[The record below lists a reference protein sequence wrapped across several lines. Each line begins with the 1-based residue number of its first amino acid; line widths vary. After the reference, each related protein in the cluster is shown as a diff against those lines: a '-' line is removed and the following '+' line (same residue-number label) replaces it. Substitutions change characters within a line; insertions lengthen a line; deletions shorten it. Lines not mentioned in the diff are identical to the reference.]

1 MSRVLH
7 VVGIRWWSAIAAYA
21 LDLATAQTRRGREV
35 SLALTLDSPAVDRA
49 RERGLAVIARFGPG
63 VAAQA
68 ALAGA
73 LRRRVAAGVVDVV
86 HVHTGEGHLAA
97 ELARWGRRDVAL
109 VRTRGDIRP
118 PRGTP
123 WNRRLHRSVDAAVS
137 SAGFLLDGWD
147 RVRVPD
153 GRRHVVHLGVDLE
166 HFAPDRLPD
175 RDAARHAL
183 ELPDDAMVVGVVAR
197 LSPVKGHE
205 TVLRALAALGDD
217 GPPVHLLIS
226 GESAQLTPDDLRATA
241 TELGVADRVRFA
253 ERVDDVREV
262 FAAIDVGVVASLGS
276 EAICRVGGEMMAAG
290 VPVVASRVSVLPE
303 MVDDRG
309 LVDPGDAAGL
319 AAVLDR
325 LRADPDERERLR
337 ARGLAWARRSS
348 LQTMVD
354 AYDAIY
360 ADARVLRRRGR

>member
-1 MSRVLH
+1 M
-7 VVGIRWWSAIAAYA
+7 VGIRWWSAIAAYA

-68 ALAGA
+68 ALVGA
-73 LRRRVAAGVVDVV
+73 LRRRVAAGVVDVL

-118 PRGTP
+118 PKGTP

-137 SAGFLLDGWD
+137 SAAFLLDGWD

-166 HFAPDRLPD
+166 RFAPDRLPD
-175 RDAARHAL
+175 RIPSRRAL
-183 ELPDDAMVVGVVAR
+183 GLPDEALVAGIVAR

-205 TVLRALAALGDD
+205 SVLRALAALPPE
-217 GPPVHLLIS
+217 GPPVHLLLA
-226 GESAQLTPDDLRATA
+226 GEPAQLGVDDLRALA
-241 TELGVADRVRFA
+241 RELGIADRVTFA
-253 ERVDDVREV
+253 GRVDDVREV
-262 FAAIDVGVVASLGS
+262 LAALDVGVVASLGS

-290 VPVVASRVSVLPE
+290 IPLVASRVSVLPE
-303 MVDDRG
+303 MVG
-309 LVDPGDAAGL
+309 EEGCLVDPGDAPAL

-325 LRADPDERERLR
+325 LRRDPDELDRLR
-337 ARGLAWARRSS
+337 AHGLRRSRETS
-348 LQTMVD
+348 LEAMVD

-360 ADARVLRRRGR
+360 DEARVLRRGVS